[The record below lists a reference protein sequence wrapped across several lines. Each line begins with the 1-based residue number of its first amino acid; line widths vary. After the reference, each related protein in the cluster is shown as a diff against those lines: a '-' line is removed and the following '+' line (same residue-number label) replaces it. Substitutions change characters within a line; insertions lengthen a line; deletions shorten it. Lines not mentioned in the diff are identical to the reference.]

1 MGAFV
6 IWFSLVGKRKPKLG
20 LWKIRIESYSGYK
33 GITPSYWV
41 VEKNSVNAVNQSFT
55 CVNDHVNTVNG
66 QSFLKS
72 LNLGED
78 IKLKDL
84 LTLSY

>member
-1 MGAFV
+1 MIFR
-6 IWFSLVGKRKPKLG
+6 VGKRKSKLD
-20 LWKIRIESYSGYK
+20 LWKIRIESYSGYQ

-55 CVNDHVNTVNG
+55 NVNGQVNAISG
-66 QSFLKS
+66 QSFLGS

-84 LTLSY
+84 LSLSY